1 MGRMERSKGAR
12 VEREI
17 VSLHQDAGI
26 HAEKVSRSGYVGEDL
41 QIIGDLRVEVKARR
55 NGNGFSTLEEWLG
68 DCDVL
73 FLRRNNAK
81 PMVYLPWTT
90 WLRLVKALAKDK
102 APFKDESFP
111 KDE

>member
-1 MGRMERSKGAR
+1 MGRMQRDKGAR

-17 VSLHQDAGI
+17 VNLHQDAGI
-26 HAEKVSRSGYVGEDL
+26 HAEKVSRSGYEGVDL
-41 QIIGDLRVEVKARR
+41 HIGDLKVEVKARR
-55 NGNGFSTLEEWLG
+55 NGNGFSTLEKWLG

-90 WLRLVKALAKDK
+90 WIRLVKALAKD
-102 APFKDESFP
+102 ESFP